1 MPFEVYGLRWRG
13 WTDGAEERRRWPS
26 VPDRRRRKQVLYPSC
41 DGRTLGGRIRLDTL
55 LLN

>member
-13 WTDGAEERRRWPS
+13 STDGAEERRRWPS